1 MRSSFDAVLSHEFKE
16 EGGYVDHPSDPGGA
30 TNMGIT
36 HKTLANWR
44 KVSPWW
50 KLDKSEVKNLARSE
64 AAEIYRAKYWDLIR
78 GDKLP
83 AGVDLA
89 VMDFAVNSGPARAAK
104 ALQRI
109 VKAKVDGLI
118 GPETLGLLAEYDE
131 ASVINTL
138 CDDRMAFLQKLSTWS
153 TFGKGWTARVKRTR
167 KAALELVGAPA
178 QPVEVTEEP
187 SPAPEVPAAPSQPAT
202 GFQPNWLK
210 IGIWAVGALALL
222 WLIIRF

>member
-1 MRSSFDAVLSHEFKE
+1 MRSNFEAVLSHEFKE
-16 EGGYVDHPSDPGGA
+16 EGGYVDHPKDPGGA

-44 KVSPWW
+44 RISPWW
-50 KLDKSEVKNLARSE
+50 KLDKVEVKNLTRAE
-64 AAEIYRAKYWDLIR
+64 ASEIYRAKYWDLTQ

-118 GPETLGLLAEYDE
+118 G
-131 ASVINTL
+131 
-138 CDDRMAFLQKLSTWS
+138 
-153 TFGKGWTARVKRTR
+153 
-167 KAALELVGAPA
+167 
-178 QPVEVTEEP
+178 
-187 SPAPEVPAAPSQPAT
+187 
-202 GFQPNWLK
+202 
-210 IGIWAVGALALL
+210 
-222 WLIIRF
+222 